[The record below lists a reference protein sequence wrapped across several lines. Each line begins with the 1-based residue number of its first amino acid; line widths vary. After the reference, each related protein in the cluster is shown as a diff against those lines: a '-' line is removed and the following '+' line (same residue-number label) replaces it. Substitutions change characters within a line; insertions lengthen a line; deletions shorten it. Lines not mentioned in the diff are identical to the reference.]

1 MRALRP
7 TARSP
12 SRSSAR
18 RSGSRHRSSSWPSPP
33 TTRTAGA
40 PPGRTDAGKA
50 RYLVPPDDLLRCSG
64 RCAGDLRRRPPPDRL
79 RTHAFLAEGLTD
91 HRQQWKTVNV
101 TTDTTSPR
109 RGRPGYDRAEVLR
122 AAVAQ
127 FNAQGYEATSV
138 SELTS
143 SLGLTK
149 SALYHHFRSK
159 EEILEVALE
168 TALSGLEG
176 VLSDAEEAGGTAS
189 DRLTAVILGAV
200 EVLVAE
206 LPSVTLLLRL
216 RGNSQVELAALER
229 RRSFDHRV
237 TALVRAAQED
247 GALRDDVD
255 AAVATRLI
263 FGMINSLTEWYRP
276 EGRVDAGLVA
286 QDVLM
291 VALEGLRR
299 R

>member
-1 MRALRP
+1 M
-7 TARSP
+7 
-12 SRSSAR
+12 
-18 RSGSRHRSSSWPSPP
+18 
-33 TTRTAGA
+33 
-40 PPGRTDAGKA
+40 
-50 RYLVPPDDLLRCSG
+50 
-64 RCAGDLRRRPPPDRL
+64 
-79 RTHAFLAEGLTD
+79 
-91 HRQQWKTVNV
+91 NV